1 MKARLE
7 IWRIAARAV
16 SVSALVLGIAV
27 QVFAQPVEPAK
38 KAPVAAPLTE
48 SQTQARAILMRM
60 AEFLAGAQSF
70 SVNIRDGYDAVQK
83 SGQKIEFGDKRNVIL
98 SRPDRLRV
106 EGERSDGTKT
116 QTVFNGKEIVL
127 VDTTS
132 NVYATAPQPGSV
144 DDTVVYFVR
153 DLGIR
158 FPLARMLVSRLPAE
172 LENRVQSV
180 DYVEKT
186 SIDGVPCHH
195 LAARSDTVDFQVWV
209 ADGDKPLPH
218 RLVITYKKATGQPQ
232 FWAQF
237 SDWDMTPAIT
247 DSTFLLQVD
256 GLRKIAFAA
265 QLPRTSP
272 TARKASANKG
282 AKR

>member
-1 MKARLE
+1 MKAGLEVWRL
-7 IWRIAARAV
+7 AASAV
-16 SVSALVLGIAV
+16 SVSAVVLAV
-27 QVFAQPVEPAK
+27 TGQAYAQPVEPAK

-48 SQTQARAILMRM
+48 SQTQGRAILMRM

-83 SGQKIEFGDKRNVIL
+83 SGQKIEFGDKRKVVL
-98 SRPDRLRV
+98 SRPDRLRA

-116 QTVFNGKEIVL
+116 QVVFNGKEIVL
-127 VDTTS
+127 V
-132 NVYATAPQPGSV
+132 
-144 DDTVVYFVR
+144 DTVVYFVR

-172 LENRVQSV
+172 FENRVRSV

-209 ADGDKPLPH
+209 ADGDRPLLQ

-237 SDWDMTPAIT
+237 SDWDMTPTIT

-265 QLPRTSP
+265 QLPRPSP
-272 TARKASANKG
+272 AQHKAPAGKG
-282 AKR
+282 AK